1 MSVIDKVVTSGG
13 DLSKLSSDERALYYK
28 EVCESLGLN
37 PLTEPFKYITLNG
50 KLQLYATKAATEQ
63 LRKING
69 ISLTIVSSET
79 VGDVYIVR
87 VRATNKES
95 RGDESTGAVSIAGL
109 KGDSLAN
116 AIMKT
121 ETKAKRRVTLSISG
135 LGFLDESEVE
145 TIPGNPIVFSEPP
158 AIKPEQE
165 IKQEFTEETE
175 RKPVKESETVVFE
188 VVLMGTPR
196 KKNGQDILG
205 VQAVIASP
213 SENEGE
219 VELLAPISYKDI
231 LTNGAALTVEGIL
244 QDGKLEAVSVKP
256 IAGGEGETADNKEQ
270 LENTITLLA
279 TPKPGTITYKGEN
292 LTRPFA
298 ACKYPGNYSAVF
310 AVGEALKSFTKNDIL
325 EIVIA
330 DQMEKD
336 GKLMLFVKEAKKISS
351 QQQAG

>member
-1 MSVIDKVVTSGG
+1 MIQKVAEIMTM
-13 DLSKLSSDERALYYK
+13 KRQFNIT
-28 EVCESLGLN
+28 GLVGIEEIGEAENNSIMPKIEETPEIEKKPEEKN
-37 PLTEPFKYITLNG
+37 PVDT
-50 KLQLYATKAATEQ
+50 
-63 LRKING
+63 
-69 ISLTIVSSET
+69 VSSAEEPK
-79 VGDVYIVR
+79 
-87 VRATNKES
+87 KEP
-95 RGDESTGAVSIAGL
+95 RE
-109 KGDSLAN
+109 N
-116 AIMKT
+116 A
-121 ETKAKRRVTLSISG
+121 
-135 LGFLDESEVE
+135 
-145 TIPGNPIVFSEPP
+145 
-158 AIKPEQE
+158 
-165 IKQEFTEETE
+165 
-175 RKPVKESETVVFE
+175 VFE
-188 VVLMGTPR
+188 IVLMGTPR

-219 VELLAPISYKDI
+219 VELLTPISYKEI

-310 AVGEALKSFTKNDIL
+310 AVGEALKSFTENDIL